1 MRRQCERLTSRGR
14 AATFVFVRA
23 LVVGRT
29 NFPADKQGT
38 PVQTRD
44 GPAAVTR
51 QLTHVAFCLPLLLK
65 T

>member
-1 MRRQCERLTSRGR
+1 MRQQCERLTSRGR

-38 PVQTRD
+38 PVQSRD
-44 GPAAVTR
+44 GPAAVTER
-51 QLTHVAFCLPLLLK
+51 
-65 T
+65 